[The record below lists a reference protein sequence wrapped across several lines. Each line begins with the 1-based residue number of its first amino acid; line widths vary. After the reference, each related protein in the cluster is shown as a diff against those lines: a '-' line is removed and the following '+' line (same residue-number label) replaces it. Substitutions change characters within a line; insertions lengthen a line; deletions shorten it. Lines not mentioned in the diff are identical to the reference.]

1 MMQAVFRPRQ
11 ASQGLLFLLLHV
23 LDPPN
28 SDRTLKAGPRQA
40 DGSTSAD
47 DGDAIESTRLVV
59 EEAISLLSV
68 TRDED
73 VFREG
78 EIAHEVKGGASASR
92 TLSVCICSR
101 WRRWTWVGFDTG
113 TG

>member
-47 DGDAIESTRLVV
+47 DGDAIESTGLGV
-59 EEAISLLSV
+59 EEAVPPLSV
-68 TRDED
+68 MLDGDEFDED
-73 VFREG
+73 EM
-78 EIAHEVKGGASASR
+78 S
-92 TLSVCICSR
+92 
-101 WRRWTWVGFDTG
+101 D
-113 TG
+113 

>member
-47 DGDAIESTRLVV
+47 DGDAIEGTRLGV
-59 EEAISLLSV
+59 EEAVSALSV
-68 TRDED
+68 TLDED
-73 VFREG
+73 EFGEG
-78 EIAHEVKGGASASR
+78 EMTDEVKGGASAS
-92 TLSVCICSR
+92 SAVSACICSR
-101 WRRWTWVGFDTG
+101 
-113 TG
+113 